1 MWPPIHT
8 LLSPPLRQ
16 VVPSH
21 LLLATFLIGTAHELY
36 NGNTFFLYIYL
47 LGWDWSISP
56 SPSPSASYV
65 YSFFYLW
72 FCLLHFIFSSPDCVC
87 AYSIAENYSNSIFL
101 FVLRQWNVLTSCGLC
116 LLFVLHSSTLVGKT
130 FSLLSVLWFVPL
142 SKLPMASF
150 AKRKPKRGEKNW
162 RYYKKKMKR
171 NISGERDFNGSK
183 LNESLLW
190 CQFIYF
196 FFALFGLF
204 VYLYFSIP
212 YYIFLVLD
220 ILYMLSILLTL
231 DISTYLCPPGFFDSM
246 DANVNICDFI
256 PLSEKQSPRY
266 YYVLGSILHTKT

>member
-162 RYYKKKMKR
+162 RYYKKKNETKHFW
-171 NISGERDFNGSK
+171 GER
-183 LNESLLW
+183 L
-190 CQFIYF
+190 
-196 FFALFGLF
+196 
-204 VYLYFSIP
+204 
-212 YYIFLVLD
+212 
-220 ILYMLSILLTL
+220 
-231 DISTYLCPPGFFDSM
+231 
-246 DANVNICDFI
+246 
-256 PLSEKQSPRY
+256 
-266 YYVLGSILHTKT
+266 

>member
-47 LGWDWSISP
+47 LGSDWSI

-72 FCLLHFIFSSPDCVC
+72 FCLLHFIFSSPDCEC
-87 AYSIAENYSNSIFL
+87 AYAIAENYSNSIFL

-162 RYYKKKMKR
+162 RYYKKKWNETFLGRETLMEASWMKVYCGA
-171 NISGERDFNGSK
+171 NSYI
-183 LNESLLW
+183 
-190 CQFIYF
+190 F

>member
-196 FFALFGLF
+196 FFCLIWFVCLSLFF
-204 VYLYFSIP
+204 YPILYFFGPWYSLYALYP
-212 YYIFLVLD
+212 SHTWYLHLPLPPWFLWFDGCKRKYLW
-220 ILYMLSILLTL
+220 LYSPFRETIATLLL
-231 DISTYLCPPGFFDSM
+231 CLGFNST
-246 DANVNICDFI
+246 
-256 PLSEKQSPRY
+256 
-266 YYVLGSILHTKT
+266 H